1 MNWKCEFC
9 GKDNDPFKCQFG
21 EESDLL
27 ERAAK
32 AIDNLKGMSGSMAR
46 VQYDNGKGHAR
57 LIEELVAASRNKT

>member
-32 AIDNLKGMSGSMAR
+32 AIDNLKGMSSMITAK
-46 VQYDNGKGHAR
+46 DTHG
-57 LIEELVAASRNKT
+57 